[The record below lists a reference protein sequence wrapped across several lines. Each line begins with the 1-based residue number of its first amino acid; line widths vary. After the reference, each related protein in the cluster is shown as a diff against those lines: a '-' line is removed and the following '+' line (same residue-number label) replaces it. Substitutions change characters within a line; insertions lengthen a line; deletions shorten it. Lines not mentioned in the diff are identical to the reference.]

1 MNSKIKMLLG
11 VFFVFALL
19 SPIYAIETP
28 TDVEAI
34 SVDDE
39 LIEYRPEDDT
49 NTSTGP
55 DLPHGDIE
63 MPGILPDKPHVI
75 VDPIIRPELILNQT
89 EIITKDNYILLTGSL
104 KDLGVTVKYKIW
116 GTTKTGNCRV
126 QLTAD
131 TIEEAPEIVTFSA
144 IDDQPSAISP
154 IEEDPIR
161 PILPIV
167 AERITFTCD
176 LNVSDI
182 EGKYKVD
189 VIAEN
194 TERLTTTKKVDL
206 IVDRTAPAVDI
217 DSISTRDRTPVL
229 TGTIEDLIDI
239 RKFKLTVNDV
249 IYEPTINDDRTWE
262 IQLETLP
269 RGTHNVEVYTS
280 DRLSNADT
288 KTEEEKITI
297 RTGGGTRIVAEPT
310 NTPTET
316 VTPAPAPETP
326 AAQPVVTEP
335 TITNTPTT
343 PTTPT
348 TGGTPITTPAP
359 TTGNVAAVNPAET
372 SGSTGFL
379 GLPTGASTSIAL
391 VIGALLVVGALGYF
405 LFFAKK

>member
-34 SVDDE
+34 SVDDK
-39 LIEYRPEDDT
+39 LMEYRPEDDT
-49 NTSTGP
+49 NTSTDP

-63 MPGILPDKPHVI
+63 MPGILPDKPDVI
-75 VDPIIRPELILNQT
+75 VDPIIRPELILHQT

-154 IEEDPIR
+154 IEEDPRR

-167 AERITFTCD
+167 AERITFTCN

-189 VIAEN
+189 VIAEK
-194 TERLTTTKKVDL
+194 TERLNTTKKVDL
-206 IVDRTAPAVDI
+206 IVDRTAPVVDI

-310 NTPTET
+310 NTPTVIPATAPEPLPVGPIVVTQPTIET
-316 VTPAPAPETP
+316 TAPET
-326 AAQPVVTEP
+326 E
-335 TITNTPTT
+335 
-343 PTTPT
+343 
-348 TGGTPITTPAP
+348 
-359 TTGNVAAVNPAET
+359 AVSPAEATPQSEETAQT
-372 SGSTGFL
+372 SGTTGFL
-379 GLPTGASTSIAL
+379 GLPATSSSNAA
-391 VIGALLVVGALGYF
+391 VIVGALLIIGAIGYF
-405 LFFAKK
+405 FFFRK